1 MKIHRIAAR
10 PGGRLIKTMLAG
22 GIALGLFSGLFSTS
36 GHAQEALA
44 AIKERGTIRMVGVS
58 FPPYIV
64 ASADGSYSGIDYDIV
79 KGFAESIGVKVEVVP
94 GTWGNAIAGIQSG
107 KWDVAP
113 VFCWKSKRIEIVTF
127 LESHYRGGGVAAV
140 LTDQGPF
147 SLEELNNPDVTFV
160 FPAGTWKESHVAKY
174 YPKAKTKKITS
185 GSTAQV
191 TLEILSG
198 RGTATVLDA
207 PIDITKVES
216 AYPGKFTFL
225 PSKTER
231 LKDTTC
237 VGSLIVKRDAYHLAA
252 IMNDYIKKL
261 KTEGGVKALYDIHI
275 KPVLKGKI

>member
-1 MKIHRIAAR
+1 MTGKL
-10 PGGRLIKTMLAG
+10 GRLNRVAAAG
-22 GIALGLFSGLFSTS
+22 VVALGAMSVAGI
-36 GHAQEALA
+36 GQVAAQEALA
-44 AIKERGTIRMVGVS
+44 AIKERGAIRMVGVS

-64 ASADGSYSGIDYDIV
+64 AAADGTYSGIDYDIV
-79 KGFAESIGVKVEVVP
+79 KGYADSIGVKIEMIP

-113 VFCWKSKRIEIVTF
+113 VFCWKAKRTEVVTF
-127 LESHYRGGGVAAV
+127 LESHYQGGGVAAV
-140 LTDQGPF
+140 LAEEGPF
-147 SLEELNNPDVTFV
+147 TLEELNSPDVTFV
-160 FPAGTWKESHVAKY
+160 FPAGTWKETHVAKY
-174 YPKAKTKKITS
+174 YPKAQTKKITS

-216 AYPGKFTFL
+216 AYPGKFAFL
-225 PSKTER
+225 PSKSER

-252 IMNDYIKKL
+252 GFNNYIKKL
-261 KTEGGVKALYDIHI
+261 KAEGGVDALYDIHI
-275 KPVLKGKI
+275 KPVLDGKI

>member
-1 MKIHRIAAR
+1 MAFVAASAMVFGAISIA
-10 PGGRLIKTMLAG
+10 GTG
-22 GIALGLFSGLFSTS
+22 TS
-36 GHAQEALA
+36 HAQDALT

-64 ASADGSYSGIDYDIV
+64 AAADGSYSGIDYDIV
-79 KGFAESIGVKVEVVP
+79 KGFAESIGVEIEMVP
-94 GTWGNAIAGIQSG
+94 GAWGNAIAGIQSG

-113 VFCWKSKRIEIVTF
+113 VFCWKPERIEIVTF
-127 LESHYRGGGVAAV
+127 LESHYQGGGVAAV
-140 LTDQGPF
+140 LTDEGPF
-147 SLEELNNPDVTFV
+147 TLEELDSPDVTFV
-160 FPAGTWKESHVAKY
+160 FPAGTWKETHVAKY
-174 YPKAKTKKITS
+174 YPKAQTKKITN

-225 PSKTER
+225 PSKSER

-237 VGSLIVKRDAYHLAA
+237 VGSLIVKRDAYHLVASF
-252 IMNDYIKKL
+252 NDYIKQL
-261 KTEGGVKALYDIHI
+261 KAEGGVDALYDIHI
-275 KPVLKGKI
+275 KPVLEGKI

>member
-1 MKIHRIAAR
+1 M
-10 PGGRLIKTMLAG
+10 
-22 GIALGLFSGLFSTS
+22 
-36 GHAQEALA
+36 ALA
-44 AIKERGTIRMVGVS
+44 AMFTVGMGSAQADDALATIKERGTIRMVGVS

-64 ASADGSYSGIDYDIV
+64 AAADGSYSGIDYDIV
-79 KGFAESIGVKVEVVP
+79 KGFAESIGVRVEMVP

-113 VFCWKSKRIEIVTF
+113 VFCWKPARTEVVTF
-127 LESHYRGGGVAAV
+127 LESHYQGGGVAAV

-147 SLEELNNPDVTFV
+147 TLEELNSPDITFV
-160 FPAGTWKESHVAKY
+160 FPAGTWKETHVAKY

-207 PIDITKVES
+207 PIDITKVEA

-225 PSKTER
+225 PSKSER

-237 VGSLIVKRDAYHLAA
+237 VGSLIVKRDAYRLAA
-252 IMNDYIKKL
+252 SFNDFIKKL
-261 KTEGGVKALYDIHI
+261 KAEGRVDALYDIHI
-275 KPVLKGKI
+275 KPVLEGKI